1 MSAIDIFLA
10 VVLVAFS
17 LGWFFSFILAIQFG
31 WSKDV
36 RIRITRPRR
45 KEAGSSVALMD
56 NVSKPKL
63 CLEALWWSLGGLHL
77 IPAVFVTWLA
87 FLNGVGTIAGS
98 IALWILF
105 GFWFILAARLGLVET
120 WRDIFSK
127 PATMIGIVKQHWVEE
142 REFIITSSPTT
153 GETKQY
159 GITIKKERLNVSEEI
174 YYWLSKGD
182 EVVVSYW
189 PHSKRVATVEMLS
202 RTSPVKERPKDVYLS
217 LLSELAAKG
226 GFVTFR
232 YRENEDIWVQVLF
245 SDEETQV
252 NFGYPY
258 DEDPNQIIS
267 KRDISFPTGFTLS
280 EWDPQINA
288 TFTGPKC
295 PHSKLANTIDA
306 LFTKLLDAPHNYVVE
321 GSVEE

>member
-1 MSAIDIFLA
+1 MSAIDIFLV
-10 VVLVAFS
+10 VVLVAVG
-17 LGWFFSFILAIQFG
+17 LGWFVSFLSAIQFG

-45 KEAGSSVALMD
+45 KEAGISVALMD
-56 NVSKPKL
+56 NVGKSKL
-63 CLEALWWSLGGLHL
+63 CLEALCWSLGGLHL
-77 IPAVFVTWLA
+77 IPAVFVTWMA
-87 FLNGVGTIAGS
+87 FLNGVGTVAGS
-98 IALWILF
+98 IALWIVF
-105 GFWFILAARLGLVET
+105 GFWFVLAARLRLVKT

-142 REFIITSSPTT
+142 KEVPTQWGPT
-153 GETKQY
+153 GTQKEY
-159 GITIKKERLNVSEEI
+159 GVTIEKERLNVSEKI

-182 EVVVSYW
+182 KVVVSYW

-202 RTSPVKERPKDVYLS
+202 RTSPVKERPKDIYLS

-258 DEDPNQIIS
+258 DEDPNQLIS

-280 EWDPQINA
+280 EWDAQINA

-306 LFTKLLDAPHNYVVE
+306 LFTKLLGAPHNYVVE
-321 GSVEE
+321 GQIE